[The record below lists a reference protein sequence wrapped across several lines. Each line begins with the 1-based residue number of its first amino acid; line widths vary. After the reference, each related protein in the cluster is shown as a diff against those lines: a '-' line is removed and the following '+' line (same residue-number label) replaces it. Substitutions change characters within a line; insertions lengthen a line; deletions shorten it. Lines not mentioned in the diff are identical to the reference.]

1 MTNFKE
7 ATSVS
12 IEGIMDSIQANYED
26 ILYDDPLLARVC
38 DKFLSTLTAI
48 NSLDHTYIRHM
59 KILKTQ
65 ILSTIAAIGQY
76 QRVCADEERN
86 AHELATTMNAYMKNE
101 LNKLSS
107 RKLQV

>member
-7 ATSVS
+7 SSMS
-12 IEGIMDSIQANYED
+12 IENILDSMQANYEE
-26 ILYDDPLLARVC
+26 ILCEDPLLAHVC

-65 ILSTIAAIGQY
+65 ILSTIAVINQY
-76 QRVCADEERN
+76 QHVCVDEERS
-86 AHELATTMNAYMKNE
+86 AHDLAITMNAYMKNE
-101 LNKLSS
+101 LEKLSS
-107 RKLQV
+107 KKLQI